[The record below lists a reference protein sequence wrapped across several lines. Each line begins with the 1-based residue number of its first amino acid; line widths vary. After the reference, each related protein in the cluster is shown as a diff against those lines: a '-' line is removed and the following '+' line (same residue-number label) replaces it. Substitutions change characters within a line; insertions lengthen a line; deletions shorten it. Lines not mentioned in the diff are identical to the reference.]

1 MLLRLRWRTA
11 ARSTRPI
18 QLSVT
23 ACALAF
29 ACPAWAQ
36 QTTELPPIVV
46 EGATLEAP
54 PAKPKKKP
62 AGTVSEAKSQTD
74 TAAGT
79 TTGEGE
85 ADASGS
91 AEGVPIDEVGSAVS
105 VVTGEQLR
113 AQQIRHAADAL
124 RSLPGVEVSQQG
136 TPNNLTV
143 VRIRGAESNHTLVL
157 IDGVEVNSTAN
168 DGFFDF
174 SSLDADE
181 IKQIEVL
188 RGPQSGLYGS
198 GALGGVIN
206 IITNEG
212 KGPLTIRARGEGGAF
227 NTRDGA
233 LQLSGGDDRLHG
245 SVTIQGS
252 QTDGFNISP
261 IGNEDDGGK
270 LSTFAFRGGV
280 ALLDNLKVDGTLR
293 ISSNNAD
300 RDGFNG
306 NLNGLAV
313 ASDEASHFDNRL
325 WVGNLQATLDTLD
338 GHWSHT
344 VRINRAETSDF
355 DFDAPSL
362 TTTRNISDNVKYG
375 YLTTYRLDDPALPN
389 VRHSFTGLIERE
401 NEEFELPTDPTLP
414 NHSRNRTSFV
424 GEVRGEYFNALS
436 LTATVR
442 RDDNDIIE
450 DFTTWQTAGSLK
462 LPGTPLRLHSSA
474 GTGIKY
480 PSLSEQFGTFAI
492 FLPNPDL
499 KPETG
504 FGWDAGVETT
514 LLPGRA
520 TVDITYFDS
529 TLQDEIDTHGV
540 VVGGNFFFQ
549 PFNRDGESTRR
560 GIEVGGRYLVF
571 KDLTL
576 GAAYTYLDAREDDG
590 LREIRRPP
598 HSGRLDA
605 NYTFAG
611 GRGNFNIAAIYNG
624 TMPDT
629 AFDAFSF
636 DPSTVDLRSYWLVNL
651 AASYEVSPGVFAYGR
666 VQNALD
672 QNYQEVFGYETAGL
686 AAYAG
691 LRFSYEALA
700 SATKASGR

>member
-1 MLLRLRWRTA
+1 MA
-11 ARSTRPI
+11 ASLPFATR
-18 QLSVT
+18 
-23 ACALAF
+23 AA
-29 ACPAWAQ
+29 AQ
-36 QTTELPPIVV
+36 ETTELPPIVV
-46 EGATLEAP
+46 EGATLAAP
-54 PAKPKKKP
+54 PAQPKKKT
-62 AGTVSEAKSQTD
+62 AGSTAEEQSQAESSPNVGQGESQT
-74 TAAGT
+74 
-79 TTGEGE
+79 
-85 ADASGS
+85 SGS
-91 AEGVPIDEVGSAVS
+91 TEGVPADDVGSAVS
-105 VVTGEQLR
+105 VVTGAQLK

-174 SSLDADE
+174 SSLDAEE

-188 RGPQSGLYGS
+188 RGPQSGLYGT
-198 GALGGVIN
+198 GAIGGVIN

-212 KGPLTIRARGEGGAF
+212 KGPLTIRARGEAGAF

-233 LQLSGGDDRLHG
+233 LQLSGDDDRLHG
-245 SVTIQGS
+245 SIMIQGN

-293 ISSNNAD
+293 MSDNRAD

-306 NLNGLAV
+306 VLNGLAV
-313 ASDEASHFDNRL
+313 ASDEASYFDNRL
-325 WVGNLQATLDTLD
+325 WVGNLQATLDTFD

-344 VRINRAETSDF
+344 IRVNRAETNNF
-355 DFDAPSL
+355 DFDAGTL
-362 TTTRNISDNVKYG
+362 AQTRNISDDLKYG
-375 YLTTYRLDDPALPN
+375 YLTTYRLEDPALPN
-389 VRHSFTGLIERE
+389 MRHYFTGLIERT
-401 NEEFELPTDPTLP
+401 NEEFEMPSDPTAP
-414 NHSRNRTSFV
+414 DRSRNRTSFV

-436 LTATVR
+436 LSGTVR

-462 LPGTPLRLHSSA
+462 LPGTPFRLHSSA
-474 GTGIKY
+474 GTGVKY
-480 PSLSEQFGTFAI
+480 ASLSEQFGTFAS
-492 FLPNPDL
+492 FVPNPNL
-499 KPETG
+499 KPETA
-504 FGWDAGVETT
+504 FGWDGGLETT

-520 TVDITYFDS
+520 TLDVTYFNS
-529 TLQDEIDTHGV
+529 TLTDEIDFRTLPG
-540 VVGGNFFFQ
+540 FFFQ

-576 GAAYTYLDAREDDG
+576 GASYTCLDAKDDTG
-590 LREIRRPP
+590 QREIRRPP
-598 HSGRLDA
+598 HAGRLDA
-605 NYTFAG
+605 SYTFGG
-611 GRGNFNIAAIYNG
+611 GRGNFNVAAIYNG
-624 TMPDT
+624 VMPDN
-629 AFDAFSF
+629 AFDAATF
-636 DPSTVDLRSYWLVNL
+636 DPVHVDLASYWLVNL
-651 AASYEVSPGVFAYGR
+651 AASYEVSPGVVAYGR

-672 QNYQEVFGYETAGL
+672 EHYQEVFGYETAGL

-691 LRFSYEALA
+691 LRFTSEMLA
-700 SATKASGR
+700 SAAKPTGK